1 MAGIVT
7 QVISSRFSTDTTAT
21 RVVSWMFLIRPQ
33 LELFLGGSRYD
44 GNSGDIILPRLH
56 FWLPT
61 AVPSEMQL
69 GQVGSFIFVFTFF
82 HFHFY
87 FHSLLNRSPLYIVS
101 HFPEMQ
107 LGQVGSL
114 QLRRNALSPVSP
126 GICHQLEG
134 SPQRKKRQTFNSF
147 HFVIFFGKFC
157 LIVKVY
163 QTKFANLNDSVGC
176 TKKAYICH
184 IVLRKRANKWPISSF

>member
-114 QLRRNALSPVSP
+114 QLRRNALSPRFS
-126 GICHQLEG
+126 
-134 SPQRKKRQTFNSF
+134 R
-147 HFVIFFGKFC
+147 
-157 LIVKVY
+157 
-163 QTKFANLNDSVGC
+163 NL
-176 TKKAYICH
+176 
-184 IVLRKRANKWPISSF
+184 P